1 VCNEND
7 FDSLGYGCFG
17 SRFLSCQQ
25 CSFSALDPLQPRQ
38 QVVVYSI
45 DDALPLV
52 LQALLAQFMFL
63 GDYAHAEG
71 DEHRAREEDGDEE
84 KQYVTPMCL

>member
-1 VCNEND
+1 M
-7 FDSLGYGCFG
+7 
-17 SRFLSCQQ
+17 
-25 CSFSALDPLQPRQ
+25 
-38 QVVVYSI
+38 YSI